1 MKRLTLTAAALALL
15 LALSA
20 QPVLAAKVTLDL
32 GNAEGIKLVGAF
44 QRWDSDGNANKL
56 VDKDQK
62 IDQPQVQFTAE
73 DSGHGKWVF
82 ADLPPASYDLVIM
95 RDKVRI
101 EGFSYPPVMEF
112 DAFIPPTAKAVEE
125 AQAYITEDIKKSPQY
140 ENKMSCLYAGGDKKV
155 TRALVQLLRD
165 KPTSYTPGAGTL
177 RHEVWQYDWHY
188 GGWMKN
194 KRTKVLDRI
203 IIQISELKQWTW
215 VWEPK
220 LGMVEVKKKPLTI
233 KYTVPAKPDPEKLKG
248 LYPY

>member
-1 MKRLTLTAAALALL
+1 MKRILLASALLTLVLVAAA
-15 LALSA
+15 
-20 QPVLAAKVTLDL
+20 QPAAAAKLTLDL
-32 GNAEGIKLVGAF
+32 GNAQGIKLVGAF

-62 IDQPQVQFTAE
+62 IDAPQVQFTAQ
-73 DSGHGKWVF
+73 DAGHGKWVF

-95 RDKVRI
+95 LDKLRI

-112 DAFIPPTAKAVEE
+112 DAFIAPTATPAEE
-125 AQAYITEDIKKSPQY
+125 ARAYIDEDIKKSPQY

-188 GGWMKN
+188 GGWQKN
-194 KRTKVLDRI
+194 KRTKVIDRI
-203 IIQISELKQWTW
+203 IIQISELRQWTW

-220 LGMVEVKKKPLTI
+220 LGMIEVKKRPMVI
-233 KYTVPAKPDPEKLKG
+233 KYQVPTKPDPEKLKG